1 MTGIE
6 GCNTC
11 GGHHPDLIRCP
22 ADLTQTEKP
31 MDTERLKA
39 ANANRESLAA
49 TMRTAIGMESLPSVF
64 HVASVDLR
72 NQSNRTSLHHTKHTQ
87 LFKDQLELA
96 YAGFRQAVMAIS
108 LAEAARL
115 EEEFKNL

>member
-1 MTGIE
+1 MPSKGE
-6 GCNTC
+6 
-11 GGHHPDLIRCP
+11 PDPIKAASP
-22 ADLTQTEKP
+22 ADLTKTEKP
-31 MDTERLKA
+31 MDTDRLKA

-49 TMRTAIGMESLPSVF
+49 TRATTKGMESLPSIH
-64 HVASVDLR
+64 HVASIDIR
-72 NQSNRTSLHHTKHTQ
+72 NQTGRTSLHHTKHTQ

-96 YAGFRQAVMAIS
+96 YAGFRQAVLAIS